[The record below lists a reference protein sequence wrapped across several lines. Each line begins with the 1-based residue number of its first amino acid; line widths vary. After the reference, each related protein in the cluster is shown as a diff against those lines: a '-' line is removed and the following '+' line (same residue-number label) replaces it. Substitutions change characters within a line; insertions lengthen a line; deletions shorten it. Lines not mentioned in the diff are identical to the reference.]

1 VTPLQDDS
9 PGQRK
14 EDDTVWVTDALVEA
28 ELSTKREE
36 GDRLRLVS
44 EARRQSRQDGTAR
57 AWRWNIE
64 PGMEGAFRH
73 LLGWL
78 LSSQR
83 EAPAEMAAAVQ
94 PEATTTAQV
103 PTPLAAKSVD
113 SVRCC
118 GYPSA
123 CCAGGS

>member
-1 VTPLQDDS
+1 M
-9 PGQRK
+9 
-14 EDDTVWVTDALVEA
+14 WITDAFVEA
-28 ELSTKREE
+28 EVRTKREE
-36 GDRLRLVS
+36 AERFRLVS
-44 EARRQSRQDGTAR
+44 EARRQSRQDGAAR

-64 PGMEGAFRH
+64 PGMEGAFRS

-83 EAPAEMAAAVQ
+83 EAPVETSSPVQAET
-94 PEATTTAQV
+94 TTTAQA
-103 PTPLAAKSVD
+103 PKPLATKRGD

-123 CCAGGS
+123 CCAGGL